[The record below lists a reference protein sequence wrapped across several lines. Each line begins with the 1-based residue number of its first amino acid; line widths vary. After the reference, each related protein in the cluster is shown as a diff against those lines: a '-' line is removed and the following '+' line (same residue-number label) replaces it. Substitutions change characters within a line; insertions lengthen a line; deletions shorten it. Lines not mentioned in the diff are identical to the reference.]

1 MQADADAG
9 ACGEAGARGATA
21 DADAVVT
28 GHAEALLCSVQP
40 ERDPAAERAAE
51 LVARV
56 TADPGLRRVDELA
69 AASGLTVRGLQRL
82 FADYVGVSPKRVMR
96 RARLHEAAERADS
109 GELVD
114 WASSRPT
121 SATPTRRT

>member
-9 ACGEAGARGATA
+9 ACGEASARGATA

-82 FADYVGVSPKRVMR
+82 LPTT
-96 RARLHEAAERADS
+96 
-109 GELVD
+109 
-114 WASSRPT
+114 WASARSG
-121 SATPTRRT
+121 